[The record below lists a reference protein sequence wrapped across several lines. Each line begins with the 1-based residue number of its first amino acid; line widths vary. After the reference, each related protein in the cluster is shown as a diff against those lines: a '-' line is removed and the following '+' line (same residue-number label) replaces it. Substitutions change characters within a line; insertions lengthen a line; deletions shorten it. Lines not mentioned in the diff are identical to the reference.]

1 MKKVLIIGGGGL
13 LGSALAKEFS
23 AGYLV
28 VGLNRE
34 QFDITDEQN
43 IREKLLSV
51 APGLIINAAAYNGV
65 DLTEKEE
72 ASYAL
77 AEKVNGFAVG
87 RLADFAADR
96 GIPLV
101 HFSTDYVFDG
111 DNLDG
116 YAEGATPSPLNKYG
130 YTKFLGERLL
140 QENTARYYLIRLSRL
155 FGRPGTSVQ
164 AKKSFVDIVIDLVEN
179 QGKKELKLVNE
190 EVSSPTYSVDLARLV
205 RQLLDEQ
212 YPYGIYHG
220 ANSGGCSWYE
230 MAEKIFELKKLSVN
244 LIPVTSK
251 EYPRPAKRPPHS
263 VLLNTKLPPAR
274 PWQEALAEYV
284 A

>member
-34 QFDITDEQN
+34 KFDITDEQN

>member
-34 QFDITDEQN
+34 KFDITDEQN

-77 AEKVNGFAVG
+77 AEEVNGFAVG

>member
-23 AGYLV
+23 AGYLF

-77 AEKVNGFAVG
+77 AEEVNGFAVG